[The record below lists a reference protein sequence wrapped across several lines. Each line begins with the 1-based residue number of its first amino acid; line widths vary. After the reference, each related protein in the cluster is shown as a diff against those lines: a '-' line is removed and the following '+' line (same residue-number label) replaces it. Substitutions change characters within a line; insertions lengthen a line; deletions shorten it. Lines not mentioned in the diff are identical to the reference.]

1 MDSRLSEVYNKRAA
15 LLRMIPGGYSGIIMN
30 TNEGGGEPNV
40 TVTSR
45 GAIKKLPDTRMNL
58 VPTGRELELT
68 RRKVVDRY
76 ENNPLATSTTFTG
89 VLGASDLN
97 TQFTRVHKSA
107 ISVGNFDIIGS
118 ELYPAPPVLWQTSIG
133 ALARSFGR
141 SDAIKYSR

>member
-1 MDSRLSEVYNKRAA
+1 MDSRLSEVYNQRAA
-15 LLRMIPGGYSGIIMN
+15 ILRMIPGGYSGIVVN
-30 TNEGGGEPNV
+30 TNEGGEPNV

-45 GAIKKLPDTRMNL
+45 GAIKKLPDTIMNL

-76 ENNPLATSTTFTG
+76 ENTPLATSTTFTG

-97 TQFTRVHKSA
+97 TQFTRIHKSA
-107 ISVGNFDIIGS
+107 IPVENFDIIGS

-133 ALARSFGR
+133 SLARSFGR